1 MLSKFCSNQIEEII
15 SIHFI
20 YITYSLSILIQ
31 FILKCIELREQDGR
45 GVGGCGVHL
54 SPWIH
59 QEYTFRHRSACR
71 ITAENRQQDL
81 TSGKEYIE
89 SCKTVG

>member
-1 MLSKFCSNQIEEII
+1 MG
-15 SIHFI
+15 
-20 YITYSLSILIQ
+20 
-31 FILKCIELREQDGR
+31 EQDGE

-71 ITAENRQQDL
+71 TPADSGQEYL

-89 SCKTVG
+89 PHKTW